1 MVKVFK
7 GNFHLPEKKE
17 HLYEI
22 AKSALLLAKRT
33 IIAHIIRE
41 EAFIWI
47 WAVSA
52 VQYNTLFFTLFRLIY
67 EGKENGRILKTLS
80 YILYCINLLYHLAS
94 IHLCTKHEILRIF

>member
-7 GNFHLPEKKE
+7 GNFHLPEKKK

-94 IHLCTKHEILRIF
+94 IHLCTKHEILWIF